1 MRPLTDRLGADLAFR
16 PLASLRRGHSLRSVQ
31 SVANADA
38 GIGVDNDVRPLVT
51 VVVPVR
57 DAGSLDPLVDALE
70 RQSLDLSGIEVL
82 IADDGSTDGS
92 TAAAVGRAAA
102 LDVRVLTDGPVN
114 SYAARNRGIASAR
127 GTVVAFCDADCEPE
141 SAWLKEGIAALVD
154 SDLAAGRIRLSVPRR
169 RSVWHLLDVDTF
181 LDQERAVLGGAAA
194 TANLFVRRS
203 VFERMGGFD
212 DSQPNQGDHDFVGR
226 AVAAGFRL
234 EFAERAAVCHPT
246 RGRRAFLRKV
256 WAVNRRYAARCA
268 RTGTPPEGLKLRSLV
283 PLVQPLRARRRF
295 GRTILLD
302 RKRLLECG
310 ARPRVAEYLLALPIQ
325 YLFLPYF
332 SSAAQAVGWLEVRHR

>member
-1 MRPLTDRLGADLAFR
+1 M
-16 PLASLRRGHSLRSVQ
+16 Q
-31 SVANADA
+31 SVASVNA
-38 GIGVDNDVRPLVT
+38 GIAAQDDVRPLVT

-57 DAGSLDPLVDALE
+57 DAGSLDRLVDALG
-70 RQSLDLSGIEVL
+70 RQTLDLMGIEVL

-92 TAAAVGRAAA
+92 TAAAAQRAGE
-102 LDVRVLTDGPVN
+102 LRLRVLRGEPVN
-114 SYAARNRGIASAR
+114 SYAARNRGIAAAR
-127 GTVVAFCDADCEPE
+127 GPVIAFCDADCEPQ
-141 SAWLKEGIAALVD
+141 SAWLEDGIAALAD
-154 SDLAAGRIRLSVPRR
+154 SDIAAGRIRLAVPVR

-181 LDQERAVLGGAAA
+181 LDQERAVRGGAAA

-203 VFERMGGFD
+203 VFERLGGFD

-234 EFAERAAVCHPT
+234 KFAEGAVVFHPT

-268 RTGTPPEGLKLRSLV
+268 RRGTRPEGLKLRSLV

-302 RKRLLECG
+302 RTRLQECG
-310 ARPRVAEYLLALPIQ
+310 VRPSVAEYVLALPLQ
-325 YLFLPYF
+325 YLFLPYL
-332 SSAAQAVGWLEVRHR
+332 SSAAQAVGWFEARRR